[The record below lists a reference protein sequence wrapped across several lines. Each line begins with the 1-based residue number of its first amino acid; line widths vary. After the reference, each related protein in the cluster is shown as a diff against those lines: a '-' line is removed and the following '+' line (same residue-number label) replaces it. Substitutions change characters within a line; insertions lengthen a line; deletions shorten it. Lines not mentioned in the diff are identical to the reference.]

1 MCGIVGIASK
11 VSETQNH
18 ILARMRDGMIHRG
31 PDDAGLWFSP
41 DRLVALGHRRL
52 AIIDLSAAAHQ
63 PMTDES
69 GRYCIVFNG
78 EIYNYRE
85 VRADLE
91 GLGQHFRTASD
102 TEVLLGAYRAW
113 GVECLARLNGMFAF
127 ALYDRGQQRLFLARD
142 RAGEKPLFYAH
153 LAGRFLFASEL
164 KSLMADPSFPRELDL
179 TAFQYY
185 LAYGYVPGELCI
197 LQGVHKL
204 APGHA
209 LLYDIHKDQIRSWR
223 YWDLPLPP
231 SGRSSSAELL
241 EQELESLLL
250 DSVRLRMIAD
260 VPIGILLSGGLD
272 SSLITA
278 MAARVSSQ
286 PVKTFTM
293 SFPGHGS
300 YDEGPYAK
308 LVADHF
314 KTDHMELEAEPA
326 SVKLLP
332 DLARQYDEPMAD
344 SSMVPTY
351 LVSRLVRQHATV
363 ALGGDGGDELFGGYP
378 HYTWIQQQERIRR
391 FIPKALRG
399 AVGYAAARWLPV
411 GLRGRNYLIGATAD
425 LQMSIAHVNLYFDHV
440 TRARLLAPLV
450 RQGLFA
456 HEEPEAYRRQLCD
469 AASSELR
476 QASEADFRTTMVDAY
491 LVKVDRASMLASLE
505 VRVPML
511 DHRLIEFAFGRVPDS
526 LKATTSERKILL
538 RRLATR
544 LLPRT
549 LDLNRK
555 QGFSLPLASWLKGEW
570 GAYMRDVLEDADSRL
585 FDRRVIRSLLDG
597 QQRGMSNTAR
607 LYALT
612 MFELWRREYAI
623 HVPTGSG

>member
-1 MCGIVGIASK
+1 MA
-11 VSETQNH
+11 
-18 ILARMRDGMIHRG
+18 LA
-31 PDDAGLWFSP
+31 
-41 DRLVALGHRRL
+41 HRRL
-52 AIIDLSAAAHQ
+52 ATIDLSAGGHQ
-63 PMTDES
+63 PMEDVN
-69 GRYCIVFNG
+69 GGCCIVFNG
-78 EIYNYRE
+78 EIYNYQEIRHELE
-85 VRADLE
+85 VASH
-91 GLGQHFRTASD
+91 QFRTASD
-102 TEVLLGAYRAW
+102 TEVILAAYREW
-113 GVECLARLNGMFAF
+113 GVDCLKRLNGMFAF
-127 ALYDRGQQRLFLARD
+127 ALYDRRRQQLFIARD
-142 RAGEKPLFYAH
+142 RAGEKPLFYSH
-153 LAGRFLFASEL
+153 LSGPFMFASEL
-164 KSLMADPSFPRELDL
+164 KALMADPSLPRELDL

-185 LAYGYVPGELCI
+185 LAYGYVPGERCI
-197 LQGVHKL
+197 LKGVHKIG
-204 APGHA
+204 AGQA
-209 LLYDIHKDQIRSWR
+209 LLYDINNDQIRSWR
-223 YWDLPLPP
+223 YWDLPTPF
-231 SGRSSSAELL
+231 GQSSSPEAL
-241 EQELESLLL
+241 EEELETLLL
-250 DSVRLRMIAD
+250 DSVRLRMTAD
-260 VPIGILLSGGLD
+260 VPVGILLSGGLD

-278 MAARVSSQ
+278 MAARVSPQ
-286 PVKTFTM
+286 PVKTFTI

-314 KTDHMELEAEPA
+314 KTDHMELVAEPA

-351 LVSRLVRQHATV
+351 LVSRLVRQYATV

-378 HYTWIQQQERIRR
+378 HYSWIQQQERIRR
-391 FIPKALRG
+391 FIPKPLRT
-399 AVGYAAARWLPV
+399 AVGYAAAQWMPV
-411 GLRGRNYLIGATAD
+411 GFKGRNYLIGATAD

-450 RQGLFA
+450 GQGAFLHDA
-456 HEEPEAYRRQLCD
+456 PEAYRRQLCNS
-469 AASSELR
+469 ASSGLR

-511 DHRLIEFAFGRVPDS
+511 DHRLIEFAFGKVPDS

-538 RRLATR
+538 RRMAAR

-570 GAYMRDVLEDADSRL
+570 GAFMRDVLEDADSRL

-597 QQRGMSNTAR
+597 QQRGMSNSAR
-607 LYALT
+607 LFALT
-612 MFELWRREYAI
+612 MFELWRREYQ
-623 HVPTGSG
+623 VQLPT